1 MFGGKVMK
9 LNCGIDK
16 KDIDKISQ
24 YFTKPN
30 KCSGG
35 NIKVRLYLSNYAT
48 EADLKGAPAVDTSN
62 VAANSDLASLKADI
76 DE

>member
-1 MFGGKVMK
+1 MNEYFPKPYEPFGADISVK
-9 LNCGIDK
+9 LD
-16 KDIDKISQ
+16 
-24 YFTKPN
+24 
-30 KCSGG
+30 
-35 NIKVRLYLSNYAT
+35 LYNYAT